1 MKKIALLTFI
11 FSLTLL
17 TTTYAQFLKNIKDQS
32 VERSK
37 DVVQNKT
44 TEKAMVKT
52 AEGMDKIL
60 NFNPKEAIKGEETYE
75 EYDLLKPAY
84 GFSLHYQMKLIA
96 NGKATITD
104 YLFQPNAGYY
114 GVSSGQETDKLTIFD
129 EEYFFTFSGTGKN
142 KAVKSSKPSEKKKD
156 DDTFNFRNTMASSE
170 LPAKNLMGS
179 ECLGFQL
186 KTSDRTVDYY
196 VMTEVPAAIPAAI
209 WTNLN
214 VGLPRPVLQ
223 QLMTENRGLIVSV
236 EMRNN
241 ANNARIF
248 QLECTELN
256 PIDYEFETEGY
267 TIR

>member
-1 MKKIALLTFI
+1 MKKIALLTVF
-11 FSLTLL
+11 FSLSLL
-17 TTTYAQFLKNIKDQS
+17 TTAYAQFLKNIKDQS

-52 AEGMDKIL
+52 AESMDKVL
-60 NFNPKEAIKGEETYE
+60 NLNPKEAIKGEETYE

-84 GFSLHYQMKLIA
+84 GFSLHFQMKLIT

-114 GVSSGQETDKLTIFD
+114 GISSEQETDKLTIFE
-129 EEYFFTFSGTGKN
+129 EEYFFIFSGTGKN

-156 DDTFNFRNTMASSE
+156 DDTFNFRNTMVTSE

-179 ECLGFQL
+179 ECHGFQL
-186 KTSDRTVDYY
+186 KTSDRTLNYY
-196 VMTEVPAAIPAAI
+196 VMTDIPAAIPATI
-209 WTNLN
+209 WANLN
-214 VGLPRPVLQ
+214 LGLPRPVLQ
-223 QLMTENRGLIVSV
+223 QLMSENRGLIVSV
-236 EMRNN
+236 EMKNN

-267 TIR
+267 TIK